1 MRNAWELWRLKV
13 SGRAP
18 YIRWGQVLWYVV
30 PSQLHPSWMV
40 PIQNLEACLR
50 VPVRMVKEAGGPCGV
65 QWETP
70 LGRFWAGG
78 DDGHLLAHL
87 IHEELWEAVYNRPPV
102 AVQRGDVVIDG
113 GAHVGTF
120 SRFALN
126 KGNRKVIAFE
136 PDLRNVE
143 CLKRTFGEELGQGR
157 LVLIQKALWSSPG
170 NLDLRRGLNSAQSW
184 VSEGAAR
191 PGESVPATTIDEAV
205 KELNLDR
212 VDFIKLDIEGAE
224 RRAMAG
230 ARETL
235 RQFAP
240 RMVLCTYHLPDDP
253 VKITET
259 VLRLRPSYWVFA
271 TAEQAYF
278 YEGGRDRR

>member
-1 MRNAWELWRLKV
+1 
-13 SGRAP
+13 
-18 YIRWGQVLWYVV
+18 
-30 PSQLHPSWMV
+30 
-40 PIQNLEACLR
+40 
-50 VPVRMVKEAGGPCGV
+50 
-65 QWETP
+65 
-70 LGRFWAGG
+70 
-78 DDGHLLAHL
+78 
-87 IHEELWEAVYNRPPV
+87 V